1 MKNFADLTEREV
13 LAVAISSEEEDSRI
27 YMTFAEDLAERYPD
41 SAKIFEEMAEEER
54 GHRHRLLEMYEQRF
68 GPHLPPIRRED
79 VKGFLRRRPIWLTKN
94 LPLDTIRKE
103 VETMELQAEQFY
115 IKAAEQAEDVGVRR
129 LLGDLAEEEKGH
141 EQLAVKLTDKILSPD
156 VRAEEDK
163 TRRRMFVLQYVQP
176 GLAGLMDGSVSTL
189 APLFAAAFATHQNW
203 QTFLVG
209 LAASIGAGISMGFA
223 EALSDDG
230 SLTGRGSP
238 WLRGATCGMMTTLGG
253 LGHSMPYLVP
263 DSWPNAFWIAT
274 AIAGVVVFFELWA
287 IAFIRARYMDTPFL
301 QAVFQ
306 IVLGGAIVLARRHPD
321 RRGVAAMAQLPFSPP
336 ISGKNMSFHDAG
348 SRLMVPTRRM
358 NFANFIV
365 AAGVMVHSTPGPVT
379 TFVTISSGSFEPV
392 SSIQLCAVPFGSA
405 AMIAVASF
413 TASRNAA

>member
-27 YMTFAEDLAERYPD
+27 YMSFAEDLAGRYPD
-41 SAKIFEEMAEEER
+41 TAKVFEEMAEEES
-54 GHRHRLLEMYEQRF
+54 GHRHRLLELYEQRF

-94 LPLDTIRKE
+94 LSLDTIRKE
-103 VETMELQAEQFY
+103 VETMELQAERFY
-115 IKAAEQAEDVGVRR
+115 AKASERAEDVGVRR

-141 EQLAVKLTDKILSPD
+141 EKLAAKLTDRILSPD
-156 VRAEEDK
+156 VREAEDK
-163 TRRRMFVLQYVQP
+163 TRRRIFVLQYVQP

-230 SLTGRGSP
+230 SMTGRGSP
-238 WLRGATCGMMTTLGG
+238 WLRGVTCGVMTTLGG
-253 LGHSMPYLVP
+253 LGHTLPYLVP
-263 DSWPNAFWIAT
+263 DTWPNAFWIAT
-274 AIAGVVVFFELWA
+274 SIAGVVVFFELWV
-287 IAFIRARYMDTPFL
+287 IAYIRARYMDTPFL

-306 IVLGGAIVLARRHPD
+306 IVLGGVIVL
-321 RRGVAAMAQLPFSPP
+321 GVGILIGAA
-336 ISGKNMSFHDAG
+336 
-348 SRLMVPTRRM
+348 
-358 NFANFIV
+358 
-365 AAGVMVHSTPGPVT
+365 
-379 TFVTISSGSFEPV
+379 
-392 SSIQLCAVPFGSA
+392 
-405 AMIAVASF
+405 
-413 TASRNAA
+413 

>member
-27 YMTFAEDLAERYPD
+27 YMSFAEDLAERYPD
-41 SAKIFEEMAEEER
+41 TAKLFEEMAEEER
-54 GHRHRLLEMYEQRF
+54 GHRHMLLEMYEQRF
-68 GPHLPPIRRED
+68 GKNLPPIRRED

-94 LPLDTIRKE
+94 LSLDTIRKE
-103 VETMELQAEQFY
+103 VETMEFQAERFY
-115 IKAAEQAEDVGVRR
+115 VRAAEQAQDVGVRR
-129 LLGDLAEEEKGH
+129 LLGDLAEAEKGH
-141 EQLAVKLTDKILSPD
+141 EKLAVRLTDRILSPD
-156 VRAEEDK
+156 AREAEDK
-163 TRRRMFVLQYVQP
+163 TRRRVFVLQYVQP

-238 WLRGATCGMMTTLGG
+238 WLRGCASGIMTAIGG

-263 DSWPNAFWIAT
+263 DAWPNAFWIAT
-274 AIAGVVVFFELWA
+274 SIAGVVVFFELWA
-287 IAFIRARYMDTPFL
+287 IAYIRARYMDTPFL

-306 IVLGGAIVLARRHPD
+306 IVLGGVIVL
-321 RRGVAAMAQLPFSPP
+321 GVGILIGAA
-336 ISGKNMSFHDAG
+336 
-348 SRLMVPTRRM
+348 
-358 NFANFIV
+358 
-365 AAGVMVHSTPGPVT
+365 
-379 TFVTISSGSFEPV
+379 
-392 SSIQLCAVPFGSA
+392 
-405 AMIAVASF
+405 
-413 TASRNAA
+413 